1 MAVVQTVVVPGPT
14 ATLTQITVINKTQ
27 ILTSRNIITLPT
39 IQLTKRITSF
49 ATIVGMPQAMTPP
62 YPSITD
68 TSKTTDPLS
77 SAPRP
82 GSTENTLLLPSGSA
96 LDNGWTNA
104 TSGIA
109 ISWDRPNLVTDL
121 TTLYQS
127 QLPTLP
133 IGIGTDTPR
142 QDESTPTVMEIA
154 TPTKGHL
161 GEIQDLYPPGGIR
174 YSPNEKV
181 PAMSGPPPKLE
192 SAAAVNSPSS
202 FEPVISQG
210 SLIYLPAMLWS
221 ATIASV
227 ILGIMWGAA

>member
-39 IQLTKRITSF
+39 IQLTKRVTSF
-49 ATIVGMPQAMTPP
+49 ATIVGMPQAITPP
-62 YPSITD
+62 YPSIAD
-68 TSKTTDPLS
+68 TSKRTDPLS

-82 GSTENTLLLPSGSA
+82 RSTENSLLLPSGSA
-96 LDNGWTNA
+96 LDNGWTNT
-104 TSGIA
+104 TSGVA
-109 ISWDRPNLVTDL
+109 ISSDRPNLVTGL

-127 QLPTLP
+127 QPPTLP
-133 IGIGTDTPR
+133 IGIGTDTPI
-142 QDESTPTVMEIA
+142 QDESTPTVMEIT
-154 TPTKGHL
+154 TPTKEHL
-161 GEIQDLYPPGGIR
+161 GEIQVYPPGGIR

-192 SAAAVNSPSS
+192 SAAVVNSPSS

-227 ILGIMWGAA
+227 VLGIMWGAA